1 MSRLTPTLEAK
12 WKHLRQMLR
21 EMGSALVAFSGGID
35 SSLLLSVCHDVLG
48 EKCAAAT
55 ADSEI
60 RNPAE
65 IALAHKIT
73 AEMGV
78 QHFVL
83 AGSELQDAAFVRNG
97 PDRCYVCKKNLFSK
111 LLAQAEEGGYTYVL
125 DGSNADDDDDFRP
138 GARAARELGIRS
150 PLREAGLSKPEIR
163 ELAQY
168 LGLPNW
174 SRPASACF
182 VSRLAYGE
190 QITKQKLLQ
199 VAEAEKQLRSLGL
212 QQLRVRHH
220 GNVARIE
227 VLPEDMAIVLS
238 HREKIGARLKRIG
251 FAYVT
256 LDLLGYRT
264 GSMNEVLSTQ
274 EKRAALSDSVTPS
287 AQR

>member
-83 AGSELQDAAFVRNG
+83 AGSELQDAAFVSNG
-97 PDRCYVCKKNLFSK
+97 PDRCYVCKRNLFSK